1 MGQNSSDTQVAQ
13 LGAEG
18 SQTAK
23 KSKLAS
29 VVSGSMSGAIVS
41 SCVQPLDVVRT
52 KMQADSA
59 HGVTRTTAQTI
70 TLIAKQGGG
79 LMSFWRGTQ
88 PTVIRLAIGAGL
100 HFSLLESIKP
110 WFEKRNPDGTV
121 HMDAVGAAL
130 TGGLSRGLAA
140 MISCPITLV
149 KTRMEYVPSG
159 GSGISTAAV
168 LPQYRNTVHALST
181 IAREEGIRG
190 LYRGLGPTILANA
203 PFSALYYTFYTRLQE
218 RLRRVDSNLP
228 NPAINFASGTLAA
241 VAATLITQPADVV
254 RTRVQLG
261 LARGSVTGAGGG
273 VRGGASIVRVL
284 QHIAASQGYKGMLVG
299 AAPRILKRTLQ
310 TALVWT
316 LYEELMPRLTKASD
330 WAGRKIK
337 DT

>member
-1 MGQNSSDTQVAQ
+1 
-13 LGAEG
+13 
-18 SQTAK
+18 
-23 KSKLAS
+23 
-29 VVSGSMSGAIVS
+29 
-41 SCVQPLDVVRT
+41 
-52 KMQADSA
+52 
-59 HGVTRTTAQTI
+59 
-70 TLIAKQGGG
+70 
-79 LMSFWRGTQ
+79 
-88 PTVIRLAIGAGL
+88 
-100 HFSLLESIKP
+100 
-110 WFEKRNPDGTV
+110 
-121 HMDAVGAAL
+121 
-130 TGGLSRGLAA
+130 

-149 KTRMEYVPSG
+149 KTRMEYVPSA

-168 LPQYRNTVHALST
+168 LPQYRNTVHALNT

-218 RLRRVDSNLP
+218 RLRKVGSDLP

-241 VAATLITQPADVV
+241 VAATLLTQPADVV

-261 LARGSVTGAGGG
+261 LARGSATGAGGG
-273 VRGGASIVRVL
+273 VRGGASIVSVL

-316 LYEELMPRLTKASD
+316 LYEELMPRLTKATD

-337 DT
+337 DM

>member
-1 MGQNSSDTQVAQ
+1 MGQSTLETQLAQ
-13 LGAEG
+13 SGG
-18 SQTAK
+18 VVTKQAK

-29 VVSGSMSGAIVS
+29 VVSGAMSGAVVS
-41 SCVQPLDVVRT
+41 SCVQPLDVIRT

-59 HGVTRTTAQTI
+59 HGVTRSTAQTI
-70 TLIAKQGGG
+70 ALIAKEGGG
-79 LMSFWRGTQ
+79 LMTFWKGTQ
-88 PTVIRLAIGAGL
+88 PTVIRLAVGAGL
-100 HFSLLESIKP
+100 HFTLLESIKP
-110 WFEKRNPDGTV
+110 WFEKRRPDGTV
-121 HMDAVGAAL
+121 HMDALGAAL

-149 KTRMEYVPSG
+149 KTRMEYVPSTG
-159 GSGISTAAV
+159 VTAAV

-181 IAREEGIRG
+181 IAREEGLRG

-218 RLRRVDSNLP
+218 RLRQVDGNLP
-228 NPAINFASGTLAA
+228 TPAINFASGTLAA
-241 VAATLITQPADVV
+241 IAATLITQPADVV

-261 LARGSVTGAGGG
+261 LARSPVIAASGAGG
-273 VRGGASIVRVL
+273 VRGGASIVSVL

-316 LYEELMPRLTKASD
+316 LYEELMPRLTRATD
-330 WAGRKIK
+330 WAGKKLK
-337 DT
+337 DA